1 MPNYIDTLKFLQ
13 KYMFFQAKL
22 TFLVWRK
29 VYQRLKSQTEV
40 LLLYKYEK
48 ENFQK
53 NRVAAFRS
61 SLKNLIGQDV

>member
-1 MPNYIDTLKFLQ
+1 
-13 KYMFFQAKL
+13 MFFQAKL
-22 TFLVWRK
+22 TFLAWRK
-29 VYQRLKSQTEV
+29 VYQRLKSQTQV

-53 NRVAAFRS
+53 NREAAFRS